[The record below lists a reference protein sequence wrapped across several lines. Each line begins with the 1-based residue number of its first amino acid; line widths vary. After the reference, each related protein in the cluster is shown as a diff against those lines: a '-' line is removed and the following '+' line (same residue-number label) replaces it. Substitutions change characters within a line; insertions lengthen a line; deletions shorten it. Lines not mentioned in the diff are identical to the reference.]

1 MTKTVRLTESELV
14 NVIEKFIDKPEMN
27 EQLLKN
33 ILSKL
38 FKSGAKPAAKMGVPL
53 MGQLPSKV
61 QTLIQ
66 TFPKRVQVGDK
77 LKNVFN
83 THSSNIKSLEHYLKS
98 QGGSGTANTYARLL
112 SKDIS
117 AAKGGVVDLK
127 NIYSNAHMLK
137 KELENIKSA
146 IPVPKQGGVLN
157 KNPNYKKQMGDLYNK
172 FYTETASLN
181 NLISDLEKIK
191 SIYKPR

>member
-33 ILSKL
+33 ILSRL

>member
-33 ILSKL
+33 ILSRL

-66 TFPKRVQVGDK
+66 SFPKRVQVGDK

-98 QGGSGTANTYARLL
+98 QGGSETANTYARLL

-117 AAKGGVVDLK
+117 VAKGGVVDLK

-146 IPVPKQGGVLN
+146 ITVPKQGGVLN